1 MWFRRKPE
9 DFQAELDAHLALEAD
24 ELRAEGA
31 RDAEAAA
38 RRALGNRT
46 SAEERFFESR
56 SWMFGQHLL
65 RDLRFA
71 TRVLRKE
78 PKFSVLTILGLAL
91 GIAVSTALFAFA
103 SSTQ

>member
-1 MWFRRKPE
+1 MWWRRKAE

-31 RDAEAAA
+31 TDAEAAA

-46 SAEERFFESR
+46 LTEERFFEAR
-56 SWMFGQHLL
+56 SWIFGQHVL

-71 TRVLRKE
+71 TRVLR
-78 PKFSVLTILGLAL
+78 
-91 GIAVSTALFAFA
+91 
-103 SSTQ
+103 